1 LRDLLVRQVTSR
13 VRWRETL
20 LNMAEHGVSRFVEV
34 GTGKVLTGL
43 VKRTL
48 ADVEAFNIE
57 TAEDLEAAASQF

>member
-1 LRDLLVRQVTSR
+1 
-13 VRWRETL
+13 
-20 LNMAEHGVSRFVEV
+20 V